1 MTVWRKSSRSN
12 NGNNSNCVEVSL
24 VGRSARVR
32 DSKNP
37 TGPTVA
43 LPDWQ
48 AFLDAAKRGRFGA

>member
-1 MTVWRKSSRSN
+1 VWRKSSRSN

-24 VGRSARVR
+24 AGRSARVR

-37 TGPTVA
+37 GGPSVT

-48 AFLDAAKRGRFGA
+48 SFLTAAKSGRFSG